1 MTKDKKVNEDVSVE
15 DTGIASADENAGI
28 AEDSEKAALNADEL
42 VTESPEDEYVKLQA
56 ELASVKDQMLRRQAD
71 FDNYKKRMV
80 KLQDDNRKFAIR
92 DIAYDVV
99 QINDDLLRA
108 IEASTTFKSDDTAA
122 AEAHDSFVQGVIM
135 ISKAIESVLENYG
148 VVEMDALNKEFDPNL
163 YEAIEIES
171 SADVAFDTVTHVHR
185 KGFMIN
191 DIVLRS
197 AQVKVTKPEK

>member
-15 DTGIASADENAGI
+15 DAGTTLADENAGI
-28 AEDSEKAALNADEL
+28 AEDSEKAAFNADEL

-92 DIAYDVV
+92 DIAFDVV
-99 QINDDLLRA
+99 QINDNLLRA
-108 IEASTTFKSDDTAA
+108 IEASATFKSDDAAA